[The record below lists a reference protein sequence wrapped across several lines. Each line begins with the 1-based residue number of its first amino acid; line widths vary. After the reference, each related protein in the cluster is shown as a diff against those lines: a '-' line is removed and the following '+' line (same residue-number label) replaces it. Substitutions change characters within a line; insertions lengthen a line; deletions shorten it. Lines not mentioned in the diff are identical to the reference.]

1 MIGGILFAAVTW
13 MARATFLVAVKA
25 GGVGEH
31 LNVALFCSAVRVV
44 TAMVFGNARVP
55 LAADEAKRTVFIFRA
70 A

>member
-1 MIGGILFAAVTW
+1 MVAAVTW

-31 LNVALFCSAVRVV
+31 LNVALFCSTVRVA
-44 TAMVFGNARVP
+44 TARFGDACVA
-55 LAADEAKRTVFIFRA
+55 LAADEVQRTVFIFRA

>member
-1 MIGGILFAAVTW
+1 MIGGILVAAVTW

-31 LNVALFCSAVRVV
+31 VYVALSCSTIRVA
-44 TAMVFGNARVP
+44 TARFGDACVAR
-55 LAADEAKRTVFIFRA
+55 AADEAQRTVLILGA